1 MKRKSG
7 ERVEIIFLVTYNGI
21 VVSASLA
28 EMAFQKMSDIKMSA
42 ILGYPVCNFSVT
54 PYGVNFFFWN
64 KELLLRVLCSRHL
77 SIFSLFM
84 VLGGSSCK

>member
-54 PYGVNFFFWN
+54 PYGVNFFFGIKN
-64 KELLLRVLCSRHL
+64 CCCEFCVHDTYLCFL
-77 SIFSLFM
+77 CLWF
-84 VLGGSSCK
+84 

>member
-84 VLGGSSCK
+84 FLGGSSCK

>member
-1 MKRKSG
+1 MKRKAG

-54 PYGVNFFFWN
+54 PYGVNFFFGIKN
-64 KELLLRVLCSRHL
+64 CCCEFCVHDTYLYFLCL
-77 SIFSLFM
+77 WF
-84 VLGGSSCK
+84 

>member
-54 PYGVNFFFWN
+54 PYGVNFIFWN

>member
-84 VLGGSSCK
+84 VLGGSYCK

>member
-1 MKRKSG
+1 MKRKAG

-54 PYGVNFFFWN
+54 PYGGFFFFWN

>member
-54 PYGVNFFFWN
+54 PYGVIFWGN

>member
-1 MKRKSG
+1 MKRKAG

-54 PYGVNFFFWN
+54 PYGGFLFFFGIKN
-64 KELLLRVLCSRHL
+64 CCCEFCVHDTYLYFLCL
-77 SIFSLFM
+77 WF
-84 VLGGSSCK
+84 

>member
-54 PYGVNFFFWN
+54 PYGGFFFFGIKN
-64 KELLLRVLCSRHL
+64 CCCEFCFHDTYLYFLCL
-77 SIFSLFM
+77 WF
-84 VLGGSSCK
+84 

>member
-54 PYGVNFFFWN
+54 PYGVNFFIWN